1 MAHESIGHGC
11 GLPQHHD
18 HRRGGAQIGA
28 GIIGARNIVMHAYEY
43 LKPELI
49 REMAEKSVPDLLDWC
64 LRLLQESTSPERS

>member
-1 MAHESIGHGC
+1 
-11 GLPQHHD
+11 
-18 HRRGGAQIGA
+18 
-28 GIIGARNIVMHAYEY
+28 MHAYEY